1 MMSCLVL
8 RQLFWEHG
16 ILFYDHT
23 TIEIYHG
30 YRRIATHKR
39 SFVSHGYSTMR
50 EHMPENHK
58 AYAKAKEYNAAYFKD
73 RAEKIGPYTLIVITG
88 ILQSRQFI
96 QQSYNS
102 CNGLLGLTRKYP
114 ESRIEAACKRA
125 AQSSVVNYQMIKS
138 ILEKNLDKLTEQE
151 LQSPYIESHNNIRGP
166 ESYN

>member
-88 ILQSRQFI
+88 ILQSSQFI
-96 QQSYNS
+96 
-102 CNGLLGLTRKYP
+102 
-114 ESRIEAACKRA
+114 
-125 AQSSVVNYQMIKS
+125 
-138 ILEKNLDKLTEQE
+138 
-151 LQSPYIESHNNIRGP
+151 
-166 ESYN
+166 